1 MGFFL
6 VANPITIRIKPIPMR
21 QPVRT
26 TLVEN
31 IARLMAERG
40 LSTAD
45 VTRLMG
51 HAGTRLYDVLNGKS
65 QNPRADTIQAIAD
78 ALGVPTVA
86 LLGNLTEGEEDKA
99 FYSLYLSLPE
109 AERRRLRAIG
119 RAVASEASTDTTR

>member
-1 MGFFL
+1 
-6 VANPITIRIKPIPMR
+6 MR

-65 QNPRADTIQAIAD
+65 QHPRADTIQAIAD